1 MESAAL
7 VIDEKTK
14 QMITDYVPGED
25 IISDLSDFFTVF
37 SDFTR
42 LKILSALAVSE
53 MCVTDIAVVTG
64 INQSTVSHQL
74 RFMRGIGAVIP
85 KRSGKIITYALS
97 GETIGE
103 ILYKGIK
110 FLGI

>member
-1 MESAAL
+1 MYSTAL
-7 VIDEKTK
+7 VIDEHTK
-14 QMITDYVPGED
+14 QTINEYVPSED
-25 IISDLSDFFTVF
+25 IISDLSDFFSVF

-42 LKILSALAVSE
+42 LKIISALAVSE

-64 INQSTVSHQL
+64 INQTTVSHQL
-74 RFMRGIGAVIP
+74 RFMRGLGAVTP
-85 KRSGKIITYALS
+85 RRNGKMITYALS
-97 GETIGE
+97 GDAIGE